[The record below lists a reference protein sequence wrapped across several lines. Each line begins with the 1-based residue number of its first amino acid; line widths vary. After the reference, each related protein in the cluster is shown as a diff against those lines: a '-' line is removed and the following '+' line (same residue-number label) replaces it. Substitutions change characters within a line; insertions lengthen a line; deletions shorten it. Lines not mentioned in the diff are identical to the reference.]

1 MFAQMLHDLT
11 PLHELTVSLPPGSR
25 LFGDKGYNSAKDEAS
40 IWEEAQVRL
49 IPVRRKNMKPH
60 EWFVDELELREYRH
74 TIETVNSQAEAM
86 GIERLHARTNAGFD
100 LKVHASLLALQCWN
114 AD

>member
-1 MFAQMLHDLT
+1 
-11 PLHELTVSLPPGSR
+11 
-25 LFGDKGYNSAKDEAS
+25 
-40 IWEEAQVRL
+40 VRL

-86 GIERLHARTNAGFD
+86 GLERLHARTNAGFD
-100 LKVHASLLALQCWN
+100 LKVHASLIALQCWN
-114 AD
+114 AN